1 GRTPAVRLLLSA
13 LGQLDRDD
21 LATLAGVAEDLE
33 LHQLGV
39 VARRG
44 IELVADA
51 AGLVV
56 RAPDGEAVGGLL
68 RRELP
73 DGLAPLD
80 PGQLQVDSLAP
91 EPLGLGLVED
101 HVQLDAVRDPSLA
114 AHVDALLGDRGYLV
128 GLDHCGVGV
137 QTIRVS
143 RWARRGRRGRG
154 RRAQ

>member
-1 GRTPAVRLLLSA
+1 MLGGAVEDRRTRSVRFASSA

-44 IELVADA
+44 VELVADA

-56 RAPDGEAVGGLL
+56 RAPDVEAVGGLL

-73 DGLAPLD
+73 DGLAALD

-91 EPLGLGLVED
+91 QPVGLGLVED
-101 HVQLDAVRDPSLA
+101 HVELDAVRDRSLA
-114 AHVDALLGDRGYLV
+114 AHVDALLGDRG
-128 GLDHCGVGV
+128 
-137 QTIRVS
+137 
-143 RWARRGRRGRG
+143 
-154 RRAQ
+154 